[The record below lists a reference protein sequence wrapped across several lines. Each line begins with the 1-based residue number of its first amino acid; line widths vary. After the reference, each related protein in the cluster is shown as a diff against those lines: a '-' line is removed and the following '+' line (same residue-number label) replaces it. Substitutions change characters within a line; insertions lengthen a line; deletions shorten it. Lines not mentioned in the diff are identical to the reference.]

1 MRGRSITFR
10 IDPTTR
16 PMKDRTR
23 EALFNLLGGK
33 LEGFVAIDL
42 FAGSGIL
49 AFESLSR
56 GADMA
61 IAIELDRVAC
71 RELQASAAQ
80 LQVQNFAS
88 RQGDAFYYS
97 ESIKSW
103 TVAIQSKPWCVYVCP
118 PYRLWKTK
126 AEACQKMIQDWCM
139 HAPEGSLIAIEFEE
153 PAPTEKMLPANWDWD
168 VRTYRPAVLAI
179 GCRLGDSIG
188 GVAPEAI
195 D

>member
-1 MRGRSITFR
+1 MKKSSPKKSKRGSGPPAPGTHRAPANSESKTKLRIIGGGMRGRSITFR

-88 RQGDAFYYS
+88 RQGDAFYFS

-139 HAPEGSLIAIEFEE
+139 HAPEGSLIAI
-153 PAPTEKMLPANWDWD
+153 
-168 VRTYRPAVLAI
+168 
-179 GCRLGDSIG
+179 
-188 GVAPEAI
+188 
-195 D
+195 